1 MFIEM
6 KNRAQIFPWVYFF
19 AIFQMC
25 LKQYCQ
31 DETNNFFGQYLKVNS
46 KMQKAWGGGAFPR
59 CVCWGAGGEGRRR
72 GFENGGLPTKTYDV
86 LQMLIDQNYTMFFN
100 IENDYYR

>member
-1 MFIEM
+1 MEHSPGVCVGG
-6 KNRAQIFPWVYFF
+6 R
-19 AIFQMC
+19 
-25 LKQYCQ
+25 
-31 DETNNFFGQYLKVNS
+31 
-46 KMQKAWGGGAFPR
+46 GGG
-59 CVCWGAGGEGRRR
+59 GGEGRRR